1 MVVVI
6 PIYFGVFD
14 GIKGS
19 IYDVM
24 DVQNYDKIAIKTS
37 WTNHFAAVTSV
48 TRENPKEWR
57 LLRHSNRL
65 STDPLGISLFQWC
78 GVGAVVHCGRLR

>member
-1 MVVVI
+1 MIVTI

-24 DVQNYDKIAIKTS
+24 GVQNHDKIGTKTS

-48 TRENPKEWR
+48 TRKIPKEWR
-57 LLRHSNRL
+57 LFRRSNRL
-65 STDPLGISLFQWC
+65 FTDPLGISLFQWC
-78 GVGAVVHCGRLR
+78 GVGAVQCGRLW